1 MSFLV
6 DTNIASELSRRRP
19 NPGVLRW
26 LSTVDQLTV
35 SAITIDELCFGVS
48 RKPSVELLLWLD
60 QFQESHRVLSVTSD
74 IAQRAGRMRGEFLKR
89 GITRTQA
96 DMLIAATAQAHNLAL
111 VTRNTRD
118 FEGCGIALLNPFS
131 E

>member
-48 RKPSVELLLWLD
+48 RKPSVELLQWLD
-60 QFQESHRVLSVTSD
+60 QFQESHRVLPVTSD
-74 IAQRAGRMRGEFLKR
+74 IAQRAGRMRGEFLRR

>member
-48 RKPSVELLLWLD
+48 RKPSVELLQWLD
-60 QFQESHRVLSVTSD
+60 QFQESHRVLPVTPD